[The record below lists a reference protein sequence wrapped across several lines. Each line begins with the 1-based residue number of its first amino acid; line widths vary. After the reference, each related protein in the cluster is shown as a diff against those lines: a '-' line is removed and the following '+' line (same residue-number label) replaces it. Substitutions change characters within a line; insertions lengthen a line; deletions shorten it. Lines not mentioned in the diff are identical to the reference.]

1 MQREADL
8 LRRASGNLSQ
18 QRDLYQHDQR
28 GWELQMHLPSWV
40 YGSSV
45 SDQNDGTVDRVDATD
60 ARLGGEASNND
71 IDAAG
76 CKREP
81 ANFGRER

>member
-1 MQREADL
+1 
-8 LRRASGNLSQ
+8 
-18 QRDLYQHDQR
+18 
-28 GWELQMHLPSWV
+28 MHLPSWV